1 MKFELKD
8 YHQNITDEELIA
20 DLKRVANELKQTF
33 VTAKQQDTLGKHF
46 SSTFIRR
53 FGSWLKAQENA
64 GLQKAKQQAN
74 NKIPEEDLFNNL
86 EEVWVK
92 FGRQP
97 RFSEMT
103 QPNSKYSGFA
113 YRRRFGSWLK
123 ALQIFVSLIDKEK
136 DDSTMT
142 TILEPITKMSE
153 IKNTEL
159 TKQITLRR
167 TSREINWRLRFIV
180 MKRDNFKCNKCGR
193 SPATDPR
200 IILHVDHI
208 KAWAN
213 GGETILEN
221 LQTLCSKCNI
231 GKSNL
236 E

>member
-20 DLKRVANELKQTF
+20 DLKRVAIELKQNY
-33 VTAKQQDTLGKHF
+33 VTAKQQDTFGKYY
-46 SSTFIRR
+46 SSTLVRR
-53 FGSWLKAQENA
+53 FGSWLKAQEKA
-64 GLQKAKQQAN
+64 GLQKTKQQAN
-74 NKIPEEDLFNNL
+74 NKINEEDLFNNL

-92 FGRQP
+92 LGRQP

-103 QPNSKYSGFA
+103 QQNSKYSGFA

-123 ALQIFVSLIDKEK
+123 ALKVFVALINKEK
-136 DDSTMT
+136 DASKLA
-142 TILEPITKMSE
+142 TIEQSIKISE
-153 IKNTEL
+153 IVKTDR
-159 TKQITLRR
+159 TVIRR
-167 TSREINWRLRFIV
+167 TSREVNWRLRFIV
-180 MKRDNFKCNKCGR
+180 MKRDNFKCIKCGR
-193 SPATDPR
+193 SPAADPK

>member
-1 MKFELKD
+1 MKFELRD

-20 DLKRVANELKQTF
+20 DLKSVANELKQNF
-33 VTAKQQDTLGKHF
+33 VTAKQQDTFGKYY
-46 SSTFIRR
+46 SSTFLRR
-53 FGSWLKAQENA
+53 FGSWLKAQEKA
-64 GLQKAKQQAN
+64 GLQKTKQQSN
-74 NKIPEEDLFNNL
+74 NKIPEEELFNNL

-103 QPNSKYSGFA
+103 QLNSKYSGFA

-123 ALQIFVSLIDKEK
+123 ALKLFVALINKEK
-136 DDSTMT
+136 DDSTLT
-142 TILEPITKMSE
+142 TNVEPSAKISE
-153 IKNTEL
+153 IEKPEL
-159 TKQITLRR
+159 TKQITVRR
-167 TSREINWRLRFIV
+167 TSREVNWRLRFLV
-180 MKRDNFKCNKCGR
+180 MKRDNFKCIKCGR
-193 SPATDPR
+193 SPAADSK

-213 GGETILEN
+213 GGETIFEN
-221 LQTLCSKCNI
+221 LQTLCSECNI

>member
-20 DLKRVANELKQTF
+20 DIKRVAIELKQNY
-33 VTAKQQDTLGKHF
+33 VTARQQNTFGNYN
-46 SSTFIRR
+46 SSTILRR
-53 FGSWLKAQENA
+53 FGSWLKAQEKA
-64 GLQKAKQQAN
+64 GLQKTKQQAN

-92 FGRQP
+92 LGRQP
-97 RFSEMT
+97 RFPEMT
-103 QPNSKYSGFA
+103 KLNSKYSGYA
-113 YRRRFGSWLK
+113 YSRRFGSWLK
-123 ALQIFVSLIDKEK
+123 ALKVFVGLINKEK
-136 DDSTMT
+136 DNSTL
-142 TILEPITKMSE
+142 LEPVINIPD
-153 IKNTEL
+153 IKKTEL
-159 TKQITLRR
+159 TKQVQARR
-167 TSREINWRLRFIV
+167 TNREVNWRLRFIV
-180 MKRDNFKCNKCGR
+180 MKRDNFKCIKCGR
-193 SPATDPR
+193 SPAADPK

>member
-20 DLKRVANELKQTF
+20 DLKRVAIELKQNY
-33 VTAKQQDTLGKHF
+33 VTAKQQDKFGNYY
-46 SSTFIRR
+46 SSTYLRR
-53 FGSWLKAQENA
+53 FGSWLKAHQKA
-64 GLQKAKQQAN
+64 GLQKTKQQAN
-74 NKIPEEDLFNNL
+74 NKITEELFNNL

-92 FGRQP
+92 LGRQP
-97 RFSEMT
+97 RFPEMT
-103 QPNSKYSGFA
+103 QLNSKYSGYA

-123 ALQIFVSLIDKEK
+123 ALKVFVALINKEK
-136 DDSTMT
+136 DDSTLA
-142 TILEPITKMSE
+142 TILEPVINIPEAK
-153 IKNTEL
+153 KTEL
-159 TKQITLRR
+159 TKQVAARR
-167 TSREINWRLRFIV
+167 TNREVNWRLRFIV
-180 MKRDNFKCNKCGR
+180 MKRDNFKCIKCGR
-193 SPATDPR
+193 SPAADPKV
-200 IILHVDHI
+200 ILHVDHM

>member
-20 DLKRVANELKQTF
+20 DLKRVAIELKQNY
-33 VTAKQQDTLGKHF
+33 VTAKQQDTFGKYY
-46 SSTFIRR
+46 SSTFLRR
-53 FGSWLKAQENA
+53 FGSWLKTQEKA
-64 GLQKAKQQAN
+64 GLQKTKQQAN

-92 FGRQP
+92 LGRQP

-103 QPNSKYSGFA
+103 QQNSKYSGFA
-113 YRRRFGSWLK
+113 YRRRFSSWLK
-123 ALQIFVSLIDKEK
+123 ALKVFVALINKEK
-136 DDSTMT
+136 DDSTLA
-142 TILEPITKMSE
+142 TIEQSIKISE
-153 IKNTEL
+153 IEKTER
-159 TKQITLRR
+159 TVIRR
-167 TSREINWRLRFIV
+167 TSREVNWRLRFIV
-180 MKRDNFKCNKCGR
+180 MKRDNFKCIKCGR
-193 SPATDPR
+193 SPAADPK

>member
-20 DLKRVANELKQTF
+20 DLKRVAIELKQNY
-33 VTAKQQDTLGKHF
+33 VTAKQQDTFGKYY
-46 SSTFIRR
+46 SSTFLRR
-53 FGSWLKAQENA
+53 FGSWLKAQEKA
-64 GLQKAKQQAN
+64 GLQKTKQQAN

-92 FGRQP
+92 LGRQP

-103 QPNSKYSGFA
+103 QQNSKYSGFA

-123 ALQIFVSLIDKEK
+123 ALKVFVALINKEK
-136 DDSTMT
+136 DDSTLA
-142 TILEPITKMSE
+142 TIEQSVKISE
-153 IKNTEL
+153 IEKTER
-159 TKQITLRR
+159 TIIRR
-167 TSREINWRLRFIV
+167 TCREVNWRLRFIV
-180 MKRDNFKCNKCGR
+180 MKRDNFKCIKCGR
-193 SPATDPR
+193 SPAADPK